1 MAYIDRYNPHKWKIF
16 GVLNKFLERKG
27 VVRPLCLRTITTNIN
42 NVSNKCMSF
51 KMPNRGHI
59 IYIKKITSFLTEL
72 IQSLKKSINSS
83 AKKIS
88 LSSCFQADIWDFFLE
103 AYHLGCEYTLYQ
115 GFSVESRLLD
125 LNYLIW
131 FELPILQ
138 RLDQSLERCKK
149 REKYYF
155 FSF

>member
-1 MAYIDRYNPHKWKIF
+1 MQKYKKKNPILTQKRIFIRLEWAYYFEINTLKISVFISNMAYIDRYNPHKWKIF

-27 VVRPLCLRTITTNIN
+27 VLRPLGLRTITTNIN

-51 KMPNRGHI
+51 KMPKCGQI

-88 LSSCFQADIWDFFLE
+88 LSNCFQADI
-103 AYHLGCEYTLYQ
+103 
-115 GFSVESRLLD
+115 
-125 LNYLIW
+125 
-131 FELPILQ
+131 
-138 RLDQSLERCKK
+138 
-149 REKYYF
+149 
-155 FSF
+155 